1 MTYKIEVSVTRTS
14 DVYTNTKFV
23 EFKYFE
29 TQMDV
34 ERVVDNVSYNN
45 NTTQLTIN
53 LKIGSDYEL
62 GHWGE
67 DKTQI
72 QLYSS
77 MSDLLPNKQKSLSE
91 KTSSNAIIF
100 DNLTLTQETIYLRL
114 YHQKTDRH
122 SIRISYPL
130 SLW

>member
-53 LKIGSDYEL
+53 LKSGLDYESS
-62 GHWGE
+62 HWGE
-67 DKTQI
+67 AKTQI
-72 QLYSS
+72 RLYSS
-77 MSDLLPNKQKSLSE
+77 MSDSLSPPTT
-91 KTSSNAIIF
+91 KN
-100 DNLTLTQETIYLRL
+100 Y
-114 YHQKTDRH
+114 
-122 SIRISYPL
+122 
-130 SLW
+130 